1 MRMSIIIPVYNAEEM
16 LARCLSSILD
26 QTFDDYQVIIVDDE
40 STDNSLQIIQ
50 NFAEHDSRF
59 IVISIRHGGSGAARN
74 AGLSHATGDYILYMD
89 ADDYWIQNDLLMEL
103 EKRIQ
108 LMPADIYMYQML
120 KVTEDGSVLERYT
133 KPPFEKSDIVQPL
146 ESVYQDL
153 VKDGYTLAAVWNKCV
168 KREVLLNHKIC
179 FREDVLAED
188 IDWVLQLFS
197 HVRTICLLNIQAYA
211 YTQHKTISRSTRTDA
226 PNDLVQ
232 IIRDWAGKLET
243 EKVFQAEAVAG
254 VLAFEYGICMGNHH
268 LLSEYS
274 KRYMKNNTHLLDCG
288 LDKKTLLIRNF
299 YHLFGYYLTCA
310 AVRLYLI
317 LRRIW

>member
-1 MRMSIIIPVYNAEEM
+1 MSIIIPVYNAEATLE
-16 LARCLSSILD
+16 RCLSSILN
-26 QTFDDYQVIIVDDE
+26 QTFSDYQVIIVDDE
-40 STDNSLQIIQ
+40 STDNSLRIAQRFVEQ
-50 NFAEHDSRF
+50 DSRF

-74 AGLSHATGDYILYMD
+74 AGLSLAKGDYVLYMD
-89 ADDYWIQNDLLMEL
+89 ADDYWIRNDLLVEL
-103 EKRIQ
+103 ENRIQ
-108 LMPADIYMYQML
+108 MRPADIYMYQML
-120 KVTEDGSVLERYT
+120 KVTENGTILERYT
-133 KPPFEKSDIVQPL
+133 KPPFEKSDVVQPL

-197 HVRTICLLNIQAYA
+197 HISTICLLNIQAYA
-211 YTQHKTISRSTRTDA
+211 YTQHTFTSRSTSTDA

-232 IIRDWAGKLET
+232 IIGDWAEKLKA
-243 EKVFQAEAVAG
+243 EKIPQAGAVAG
-254 VLAFEYGICMGNHH
+254 VLAFEYGICMGNNH
-268 LLSEYS
+268 LLSANS
-274 KRYMKNNTHLLDCG
+274 KSYMRNNTHLLNYG
-288 LDKKTLLIRNF
+288 LDKKTLLIRRF
-299 YHLFGYYLTCA
+299 HRLFGYHLTCV